1 MWEDPLPKNK
11 RRKQTRPRG
20 EPDGMRSIGKF
31 CERNGIS
38 QTTYYELRK
47 RGEGPRE
54 TRFGKKVFI
63 THEAEAAWR
72 KAHEA

>member
-1 MWEDPLPKNK
+1 
-11 RRKQTRPRG
+11 
-20 EPDGMRSIGKF
+20 MRSIGKF